1 MDPEAAE
8 YALDMIMKPLVKVPD
23 ETETDLETE
32 ARDQEPDFPDVY
44 QGICRYMRKISQW
57 NQNI

>member
-23 ETETDLETE
+23 ETETDFPE
-32 ARDQEPDFPDVY
+32 ARDQEPDFPDVD
-44 QGICRYMRKISQW
+44 QGICRYTRKIFQ
-57 NQNI
+57 